1 VRFLVGTLA
10 ARQFS
15 HVICLGAPT
24 IYESLGGGVGNYA
37 PRRLLMDIDARFLAL
52 LGPLDF
58 CWFNMMNFHFFHPDS
73 GTSVY
78 RDFLSELANGGGNNS
93 LAIVLDPPFG
103 ARHEIL
109 AASLQRIRRDALR
122 MGKISPTLFWIFPY
136 FMEKK
141 LVGEETVLGLAMS
154 DYRVGYE
161 NHREFSGN
169 PGSGRKQ
176 GSPVRI
182 FTNMPLRQVPVPY
195 RYDKCAEFRIGRM
208 ARLL

>member
-1 VRFLVGTLA
+1 VGFLVATLA

-24 IYESLGGGVGNYA
+24 IYESLGGGIGNYA

-78 RDFLSELANGGGNNS
+78 RDFLSELANGGSNS

-122 MGKISPTLFWIFPY
+122 MGENFHNALLDFPVFY
-136 FMEKK
+136 
-141 LVGEETVLGLAMS
+141 GEEAGGRG
-154 DYRVGYE
+154 DG
-161 NHREFSGN
+161 
-169 PGSGRKQ
+169 PGSG
-176 GSPVRI
+176 
-182 FTNMPLRQVPVPY
+182 
-195 RYDKCAEFRIGRM
+195 DE
-208 ARLL
+208 

>member
-1 VRFLVGTLA
+1 MRLTVGTLA

-24 IYESLGGGVGNYA
+24 IYESLGGGSYA

-73 GTSVY
+73 GSSVY
-78 RDFLSELANGGGNNS
+78 RDFLSELANGGSNS

-122 MGKISPTLFWIFPY
+122 LGKVSTTLFWIFPY

-141 LVGEETVLGLAMS
+141 LVSEETGLELAMS

-161 NHREFSGN
+161 NHREFSGT
-169 PGSGRKQ
+169 PGLGRKQ

-182 FTNMPLRQVPVPY
+182 FTNMPLRQVLVPL
-195 RYDKCAEFRIGRM
+195 RQMRTK
-208 ARLL
+208 

>member
-1 VRFLVGTLA
+1 
-10 ARQFS
+10 
-15 HVICLGAPT
+15 
-24 IYESLGGGVGNYA
+24 
-37 PRRLLMDIDARFLAL
+37 MDIDARFLAL

-58 CWFNMMNFHFFHPDS
+58 CWFNMMNFHFFHSDS

-78 RDFLSELANGGGNNS
+78 RDFLSELVKKGGGGS

-109 AASLQRIRRDALR
+109 AASLRRICRDAR
-122 MGKISPTLFWIFPY
+122 QVSTTLFWIFPY

-141 LVGEETVLGLAMS
+141 LVCEETGLELAMS
-154 DYRVGYE
+154 DYRVGYD

-169 PGSGRKQ
+169 PNTGRKQ

-182 FTNMPLRQVPVPY
+182 FTNMPLR
-195 RYDKCAEFRIGRM
+195 
-208 ARLL
+208 

>member
-1 VRFLVGTLA
+1 MRFIVGTLA

-24 IYESLGGGVGNYA
+24 IYESLGGGTGNCA

-73 GTSVY
+73 GSSVY
-78 RDFLSELANGGGNNS
+78 RDFLSELAKYGGGS

-109 AASLQRIRRDALR
+109 AASLQRIRRDAR
-122 MGKISPTLFWIFPY
+122 QVSTTLFWIFPY

-141 LVGEETVLGLAMS
+141 LVGKETGLGLAMS
-154 DYRVGYE
+154 DYRVVYE

-169 PGSGRKQ
+169 PESGRKQ

-182 FTNMPLRQVPVPY
+182 FTNMPLRQVSTATTNAQNLEKV
-195 RYDKCAEFRIGRM
+195 E
-208 ARLL
+208 

>member
-1 VRFLVGTLA
+1 MRFLVGTLA

-24 IYESLGGGVGNYA
+24 IYESLGGGGGNYA

-78 RDFLSELANGGGNNS
+78 RDFLSELAQNGDGGNNS

-109 AASLQRIRRDALR
+109 AASLQRIRRDAR
-122 MGKISPTLFWIFPY
+122 QVSTTLFWIFPY

-141 LVGEETVLGLAMS
+141 LVGEETGLGLAMC
-154 DYRVGYE
+154 DYQVGYE

-169 PGSGRKQ
+169 PESGRKQ

-182 FTNMPLRQVPVPY
+182 FTNMPLRQVSSVTTN
-195 RYDKCAEFRIGRM
+195 AQNLE
-208 ARLL
+208 